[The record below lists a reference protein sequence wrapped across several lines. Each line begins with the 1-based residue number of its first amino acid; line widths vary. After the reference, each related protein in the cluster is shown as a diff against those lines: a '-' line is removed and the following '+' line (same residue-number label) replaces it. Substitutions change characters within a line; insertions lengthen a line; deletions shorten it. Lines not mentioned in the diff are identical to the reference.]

1 MAKRLFVSL
10 LLLVLIGVVAVIAF
24 GVVAPVNVQSTNV
37 QRMLTTNV
45 LWGKNPFTATVGI
58 NLAAFTACQQEKA
71 ALDIVILIDA
81 SGSMQGDP
89 LNSALAGARAFSDSL
104 DFTRHRVSVG
114 IFSDTVFAQIGL
126 TDQKNEIAPLLSSV
140 SSTGG
145 GTSLA
150 APMGFARTE
159 LESRRR
165 QIDSIPIVLLFSD
178 GNAGDASLAAEISRE
193 IQGFGGQV
201 FVVGLRNNDFQQEPL
216 EQIASSPDS
225 LRIAPTPAE
234 LVELFGEIGEIVNSF
249 VLQDVRYLEPVAFD
263 DMDVALPLDTQPLA
277 ITPNGISLHID
288 ALTSQD
294 AAAMGG
300 FYYQVTPKRY
310 GLLKIT
316 KQPATLSLEACNAQ
330 AISETLPAGPS
341 LLVLP
346 PLPLMIPIPL
356 LLLLLAALP
365 LLFSRKPVEQEDR
378 KNNMRTPLP
387 PPPPLDQTAFT
398 TWLYNAKDLSGE
410 GGLSGDRLAP
420 TPTLLIGL
428 GDAGRV
434 VLHQLADRV
443 HERTGEQWPNNL
455 RLLHLAIQSDESRST
470 PSPELPH
477 NVEQVVFKRDID
489 RQSLDGLHMTWARE
503 NTHAPRIRGR
513 LALFTD
519 LSHGKGESLLW
530 GPLGR
535 AINNQKNVTVWIIS
549 DAFGPASGMIADI
562 AHLIRVRSGSG
573 IINSVRLCLAMQNAD
588 WGMTTSQSGLDER
601 SFATLR
607 ELQRLQSNEE
617 TPFIYTAMQGQ
628 PELRATHTGKLFDEM
643 YLFDGQGEE
652 TNNDPYDISALPAEK
667 GVLRVISNAMMALLE
682 GPIST
687 EFYLHEKN
695 AQSGPS
701 RSGAV
706 DLESYG
712 SVMGCSVIRAPVE
725 ATRRLAELRLLH
737 KALFDPAHGI
747 FGWGVLDDE
756 GNQRGADISTV
767 SVTDD
772 DRNAF
777 DREVGVTRS
786 QSTDQF
792 QELLTAFLVRRM
804 NDGRPL
810 RLRWAEQ
817 LVASLAGQSYPSAPI
832 QAVRNEIQKWSRL
845 IAVAGR
851 SSSASPSGA
860 SSGSLAS
867 FSFNTPQRPT
877 ATATT
882 TTTSASLVA
891 RWEEEWKNTRSGF
904 PATGNDEPEQIAWSL
919 SDEKEMFK
927 RYFGKDTTTIK
938 RIQERTF
945 WYWTLSPTPSLRLLI
960 LPTDLSAL
968 HAEGGTVAEN
978 ILHKPHAYTVGPED
992 VAGLFRQMRAAVR
1005 PFSQILREESRDSGA
1020 LASMLQKV
1028 EIQQRLD
1035 RNASPLYAAV
1045 KRGKEAVGAPYLRY
1059 LLVPR
1064 GLTIDSKRVK
1074 ATHPLTGSDPTTC
1087 VLLHAQHTVRLGN
1100 MRSYVEAQSAYQPS
1114 ADLFVFPA
1122 EQEAARRERPARRL
1136 AQRGQLPILSTK
1148 TTALLD
1154 RDAQLIDQIGKL
1166 FVRGQLE
1173 LTESGDSW
1181 SVRAQQTE
1189 LQPLAGTAG
1198 DLLRDALRRVR
1209 TDPGLRDTIQ
1219 RLALERSG
1227 AGSKIAQIES
1237 QLEKLLSASQQ
1248 PAERDLAVI
1257 IAWALEDSQ

>member
-1 MAKRLFVSL
+1 MGESGITHQLPSERPMAKRLFVSV

-24 GVVAPVNVQSTNV
+24 GAVAPANVQSINL
-37 QRMLTTNV
+37 QRVLTTNV
-45 LWGKNPFTATVGI
+45 LWGKNPFTTTVGI

-81 SGSMQGDP
+81 SGSMEGEP
-89 LNSALAGARAFSDSL
+89 LNNALAGARTFSDSL

-126 TDQKNEIAPLLSSV
+126 TDQKNAIAPLLSSV

-150 APMGFARTE
+150 APLGFARTE

-178 GNAGDASLAAEISRE
+178 GNAGDASQAAEISAD
-193 IQGFGGQV
+193 IQRFGGQV

-216 EQIASSPDS
+216 EQIASSPEA

-263 DMDVALPLDTQPLA
+263 DMDVTLPLATEFMA
-277 ITPNGISLHID
+277 ITPEGISLYIN

-300 FYYQVTPKRY
+300 FYYQATPKRY
-310 GLLKIT
+310 GLIEMA

-346 PLPLMIPIPL
+346 PLPIVIPIPL

-378 KNNMRTPLP
+378 KNTVRINLSP
-387 PPPPLDQTAFT
+387 PPPPDQTAFT
-398 TWLYNAKDLSGE
+398 TWLYNAEDLSGE
-410 GGLSGDRLAP
+410 RGLSGDRLAP

-428 GDAGRV
+428 GDAGRS

-443 HERTGEQWPNNL
+443 SERTGEQWPNNL
-455 RLLHLAIQSDESRST
+455 RLLHLAIQNDDSRST
-470 PSPELPH
+470 PSPDLPQT
-477 NVEQVVFKRDID
+477 VEQVVLKRNID
-489 RQSLDGLHMTWARE
+489 RQSLDGVHMAWARG
-503 NTHAPRIRGR
+503 NTSTPRIRGR

-535 AINNQKNVTVWIIS
+535 AINNQKNITVWIIS

-712 SVMGCSVIRAPVE
+712 SVMGCAVIRAPIE

-747 FGWGVLDDE
+747 FGWGTLDDE

-777 DREVGVTRS
+777 GREVGVTRS
-786 QSTDQF
+786 QSPEQF
-792 QELLTAFLVRRM
+792 QELLIAFLVRRM
-804 NDGRPL
+804 NDG
-810 RLRWAEQ
+810 
-817 LVASLAGQSYPSAPI
+817 
-832 QAVRNEIQKWSRL
+832 
-845 IAVAGR
+845 
-851 SSSASPSGA
+851 
-860 SSGSLAS
+860 
-867 FSFNTPQRPT
+867 
-877 ATATT
+877 
-882 TTTSASLVA
+882 
-891 RWEEEWKNTRSGF
+891 
-904 PATGNDEPEQIAWSL
+904 PAWL
-919 SDEKEMFK
+919 C
-927 RYFGKDTTTIK
+927 R
-938 RIQERTF
+938 
-945 WYWTLSPTPSLRLLI
+945 
-960 LPTDLSAL
+960 
-968 HAEGGTVAEN
+968 
-978 ILHKPHAYTVGPED
+978 
-992 VAGLFRQMRAAVR
+992 
-1005 PFSQILREESRDSGA
+1005 
-1020 LASMLQKV
+1020 
-1028 EIQQRLD
+1028 
-1035 RNASPLYAAV
+1035 
-1045 KRGKEAVGAPYLRY
+1045 
-1059 LLVPR
+1059 
-1064 GLTIDSKRVK
+1064 
-1074 ATHPLTGSDPTTC
+1074 
-1087 VLLHAQHTVRLGN
+1087 
-1100 MRSYVEAQSAYQPS
+1100 
-1114 ADLFVFPA
+1114 
-1122 EQEAARRERPARRL
+1122 
-1136 AQRGQLPILSTK
+1136 
-1148 TTALLD
+1148 
-1154 RDAQLIDQIGKL
+1154 
-1166 FVRGQLE
+1166 
-1173 LTESGDSW
+1173 
-1181 SVRAQQTE
+1181 
-1189 LQPLAGTAG
+1189 
-1198 DLLRDALRRVR
+1198 
-1209 TDPGLRDTIQ
+1209 
-1219 RLALERSG
+1219 
-1227 AGSKIAQIES
+1227 
-1237 QLEKLLSASQQ
+1237 
-1248 PAERDLAVI
+1248 
-1257 IAWALEDSQ
+1257 